1 MCQHLEDFFEK
12 LTFSSEFHQF
22 QWVGS
27 FPLALSFFF
36 IFAKWRSCLLSF
48 WVFRA
53 MLTVAD
59 REREN
64 AMQGKASAPGAFKW
78 NHPSDEIFKAATWV
92 WTMYQGFHWLSCA
105 VAFVAVYPLAPLC
118 SFHFYHL
125 WSSNGQRTP
134 GFMSTKVLLLQI
146 VNPRPVCSND
156 FPAVHSFFTFLPYS
170 LSVCIYWGWG
180 CGAAEGEGKWMHR
193 FTFASCSLWLV

>member
-1 MCQHLEDFFEK
+1 MCQHLEDFFEN

-36 IFAKWRSCLLSF
+36 IFAKGRSCFLSF

-53 MLTVAD
+53 MLTVAVQ
-59 REREN
+59 EEGKCKEN
-64 AMQGKASAPGAFKW
+64 PHCPRSLS
-78 NHPSDEIFKAATWV
+78 NEIILLMRFLKEQPELEPCIKVSTGSHMRWP
-92 WTMYQGFHWLSCA
+92 LLA
-105 VAFVAVYPLAPLC
+105 VNPLAPLW
-118 SFHFYHL
+118 SLPFYHL
-125 WSSNGQRTP
+125 WSSRGQRTP

-156 FPAVHSFFTFLPYS
+156 FSAVHSFLTFLPYS
-170 LSVCIYWGWG
+170 LNVFIYWG
-180 CGAAEGEGKWMHR
+180 
-193 FTFASCSLWLV
+193 